1 MGLGWTT
8 NLEKVNKHG
17 RILASQYIPKQTP
30 DGLWSLVSKHY
41 TIKELNGDI
50 SEPVLGR
57 VKGILSLTKGK
68 EAEMKRSDEINIS
81 NSGNLKT

>member
-1 MGLGWTT
+1 MGGLLSKWDWDGQ
-8 NLEKVNKHG
+8 LIRKKKKNKHG

-50 SEPVLGR
+50 REPDPGR
-57 VKGILSLTKGK
+57 VKGFLSSTKGK
-68 EAEMKRSDEINIS
+68 EAE
-81 NSGNLKT
+81 

>member
-8 NLEKVNKHG
+8 NSEKKKNKHG

-50 SEPVLGR
+50 REPDPGR
-57 VKGILSLTKGK
+57 VKGFLSLTKGK
-68 EAEMKRSDEINIS
+68 EAE
-81 NSGNLKT
+81 